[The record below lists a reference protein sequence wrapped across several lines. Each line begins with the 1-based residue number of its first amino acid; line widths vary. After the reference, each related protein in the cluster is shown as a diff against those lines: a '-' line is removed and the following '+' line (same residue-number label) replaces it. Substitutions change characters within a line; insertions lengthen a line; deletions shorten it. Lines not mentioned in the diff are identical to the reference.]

1 MCANR
6 VEKAGLASD
15 HATAEEVYRNLSGG
29 NFVKPSNAI
38 TTREEEGCTSVAVFS
53 RSS

>member
-1 MCANR
+1 VPIASR
-6 VEKAGLASD
+6 KARLAFER
-15 HATAEEVYRNLSGG
+15 ATADEVYRNLSGG
-29 NFVKPSNAI
+29 NSVKPSNAI